1 MKQEADGK
9 EQERQTF
16 PRQAAL
22 KGEKNQS
29 WEKGRRV
36 MSRNTLLKQ
45 EKQRSKEREALRGA
59 GKDRLMSRE
68 PGAEQGGNQR
78 GWKIRDSVLAT
89 MEAAEEGQR

>member
-1 MKQEADGK
+1 MEQEADGK

-22 KGEKNQS
+22 KGEKSQS
-29 WEKGRRV
+29 LVKGRCV

-59 GKDRLMSRE
+59 GKDRPVSRE
-68 PGAEQGGNQR
+68 QGQTEE
-78 GWKIRDSVLAT
+78 AT
-89 MEAAEEGQR
+89 REGGR